1 MTVLQSSRSL
11 SFHSIA
17 INTLLAVF
25 MILNHYLNP
34 YIHSKVY
41 LFFNGFYLLLS
52 IILYIYILL
61 FFRIS
66 SVSSL
71 SYLSLI
77 LRSIS
82 STLIMALSIIFLAF
96 LTNTSEIIQRDKLFI
111 FLCIVF
117 IFQIALVIS
126 SKIFYELIKPKELKN
141 IMIVSDADS
150 LKKQEIQKLIIDDSQ
165 ISHNLS
171 TNDIDKLIILAI
183 EKNIESVYVYLDSN
197 DLHKLEDFIQKLSV
211 YAFEL
216 NWILPDTLFQNPA
229 LNVKKQILNLNPSPI
244 TLDSNQYMLKRT
256 LDVVGSLTVLLIFFP
271 ILIICSLLIKLYDK
285 GPVFYKQTR
294 NGLHGKPFFLY
305 KFRSMVTNSGL
316 NNKPVLNNDNRVTP
330 IGKLLRK
337 TAIDELP
344 QLINVLK
351 GEMSLVG
358 PRPHIPFETDL
369 YSKNILRYLVRH
381 QVKPGLTGLA
391 QIRVVGKTNV
401 DLMRAK
407 LKNDLEYIN
416 TWSFFLD
423 LKILALTPISLW
435 RNRDNNL

>member
-11 SFHSIA
+11 SFHALA

-41 LFFNGFYLLLS
+41 LFFNGFYLLLT

-66 SVSSL
+66 SVSNL

-77 LRSIS
+77 LRSFS
-82 STLIMALSIIFLAF
+82 STLIMALSIVFLAF

-111 FLCIVF
+111 FLSTLF
-117 IFQIALVIS
+117 TFQIALVIS

-141 IMIVSDADS
+141 IMIVSDAGS

-165 ISHNLS
+165 ISHHLLI
-171 TNDIDKLIILAI
+171 NDIDKLINLAI

-216 NWILPDTLFQNPA
+216 NWILPNTLFSNPA
-229 LNVKKQILNLNPSPI
+229 LNSKKQILNLNPSPI
-244 TLDSNQYMLKRT
+244 TLDSNQYMLKRSV
-256 LDVVGSLTVLLIFFP
+256 DVLGSLTVLLISFP

-294 NGLHGKPFFLY
+294 NGLHGKPFDIY
-305 KFRSMVTNSGL
+305 KFRTMITNSGL

-330 IGKLLRK
+330 IGKILRK

-416 TWSFFLD
+416 TWSFFQD
-423 LKILALTPISLW
+423 LKY
-435 RNRDNNL
+435 

>member
-11 SFHSIA
+11 SFHPIA

-34 YIHSKVY
+34 YIHSNVY

-52 IILYIYILL
+52 LIFYIYILL

-77 LRSIS
+77 LRSFS

-111 FLCIVF
+111 FLSILF

-126 SKIFYELIKPKELKN
+126 SKIFYGLIKPKDLKN

-150 LKKQEIQKLIIDDSQ
+150 LKKQEIQKFINDDIQ
-165 ISHNLS
+165 ISHHLS
-171 TNDIDKLIILAI
+171 TNDIDKLIDLAI

-197 DLHKLEDFIQKLSV
+197 DLHKLEDFIHKLSV

-216 NWILPDTLFQNPA
+216 NWILPDTLFPNSA
-229 LNVKKQILNLNPSPI
+229 LNSKKQILKLNPSPI
-244 TLDSNQYMLKRT
+244 TLDSNQYMLKRS
-256 LDVVGSLTVLLIFFP
+256 LDVLGSLTVLIISFP
-271 ILIICSLLIKLYDK
+271 IFIVFSIIIKLYDK

-294 NGLHGKPFFLY
+294 NGLHGKSFDIY
-305 KFRSMVTNSGL
+305 KFRSMATNSDL
-316 NNKPVLNNDNRVTP
+316 NNKPVSNNDTRVTP
-330 IGKLLRK
+330 IGKFLRK
-337 TAIDELP
+337 TSIDELP

-358 PRPHIPFETDL
+358 PRPHIPYETDL
-369 YSKNILRYLVRH
+369 YSKNIIRYLVRH

-401 DLMRAK
+401 ELMRAK
-407 LKNDLEYIN
+407 LKNDLEYIYA
-416 TWSFFLD
+416 WSFFLD

-435 RNRDNNL
+435 RNRDVNL

>member
-1 MTVLQSSRSL
+1 
-11 SFHSIA
+11 
-17 INTLLAVF
+17 

-52 IILYIYILL
+52 LIFYIYILL

-66 SVSSL
+66 SVSGL

-77 LRSIS
+77 FRSFS
-82 STLIMALSIIFLAF
+82 STLVMALSIVFLAF

-111 FLCIVF
+111 FLLTLS

-126 SKIFYELIKPKELKN
+126 SKIFYGLIKPKDLKN

-150 LKKQEIQKLIIDDSQ
+150 LKKQEIQKFINDSSQ
-165 ISHNLS
+165 ISHHLS
-171 TNDIDKLIILAI
+171 TNDIDKLIDLAI

-216 NWILPDTLFQNPA
+216 NWILPDTLFPNFA
-229 LNVKKQILNLNPSPI
+229 LNSKKQILKLNPSPI
-244 TLDSNQYMLKRT
+244 TLDSNQYMLKRS
-256 LDVVGSLTVLLIFFP
+256 LDVLGSLTVLLFSFP
-271 ILIICSLLIKLYDK
+271 ILIVCSLIIKLYDK
-285 GPVFYKQTR
+285 GPVFYRQTR
-294 NGLHGKPFFLY
+294 NGLHGKSFDIY
-305 KFRSMVTNSGL
+305 KFRSMASNSDF
-316 NNKPVLNNDNRVTP
+316 NNKPVLNNDPRVTP
-330 IGKLLRK
+330 IGKFLRK
-337 TAIDELP
+337 TGIDELP

-358 PRPHIPFETDL
+358 PRPHIPYETDL
-369 YSKNILRYLVRH
+369 YSKNIIRYLVRH

-391 QIRVVGKTNV
+391 QIRVVGKTNI

-407 LKNDLEYIN
+407 LKNDLEYIY

-423 LKILALTPISLW
+423 LKILTLTPISLW
-435 RNRDNNL
+435 RNRDVNL

>member
-1 MTVLQSSRSL
+1 MTALQSSKSL
-11 SFHSIA
+11 SFHAIA
-17 INTLLAVF
+17 INILLLVL

-52 IILYIYILL
+52 LIFYIYILL

-66 SVSSL
+66 SVSGL

-77 LRSIS
+77 FRSFS
-82 STLIMALSIIFLAF
+82 STLIMALSIVFLAF

-111 FLCIVF
+111 FLSTLF
-117 IFQIALVIS
+117 IFQTALVIS
-126 SKIFYELIKPKELKN
+126 SKIFYGLIKPKDLKN

-150 LKKQEIQKLIIDDSQ
+150 LKKQEIQKFINDDIQ
-165 ISHNLS
+165 ISHHLS
-171 TNDIDKLIILAI
+171 TNDIDKLIDLAI

-197 DLHKLEDFIQKLSV
+197 DLHKLEDFIHKLSV

-216 NWILPDTLFQNPA
+216 NWILPDTLFPNSA
-229 LNVKKQILNLNPSPI
+229 LNSKKQILKLNPSPI
-244 TLDSNQYMLKRT
+244 TLDSNQYMLKRS
-256 LDVVGSLTVLLIFFP
+256 LDVLGSLTVLIISFP
-271 ILIICSLLIKLYDK
+271 IFIVFSIIIKLYDK

-294 NGLHGKPFFLY
+294 NGLHGKSFDIY
-305 KFRSMVTNSGL
+305 KFRSMATNSDL
-316 NNKPVLNNDNRVTP
+316 NNKPVSNNDTRVTP
-330 IGKLLRK
+330 IGKFLRK
-337 TAIDELP
+337 TSIDELP

-358 PRPHIPFETDL
+358 PRPHIPYETDL
-369 YSKNILRYLVRH
+369 YSKNIIRYLVRH

-401 DLMRAK
+401 ELMRAK
-407 LKNDLEYIN
+407 LKNDLEYIYA
-416 TWSFFLD
+416 WSFFLD

-435 RNRDNNL
+435 RNRDVNL